1 MAGVLMATG
10 RRFPCVDCAGQ
21 RRKETAV
28 VLCPATGVGVKTCTV
43 PTLELQ
49 HHPGV
54 GVEGGDC

>member
-1 MAGVLMATG
+1 MAAGQ
-10 RRFPCVDCAGQ
+10 RFPCVNCAAGQ

-28 VLCPATGVGVKTCTV
+28 VLCLATGVGVKTRTV